1 MTRKR
6 LVNADRFVAALDANA
21 VELAPGESTRRAL
34 ERAFG
39 GHDRGA
45 EIFVGTFE
53 PRRHVHRVAHH
64 RVVEALARPEIRPEI
79 TGRKRPRRYIRRSI
93 GNFGS
98 GPKYALEIR
107 ERGPHPANPS
117 SRHTK
122 DIGRLFLSKRIALS
136 RTN

>member
-53 PRRHVHRVAHH
+53 PRRHVHGVAHH
-64 RVVEALARPEIRPEI
+64 RVVEALARPDIADERVAGIEPD
-79 TGRKRPRRYIRRSI
+79 
-93 GNFGS
+93 
-98 GPKYALEIR
+98 ALAQ
-107 ERGPHPANPS
+107 GKTLPF
-117 SRHTK
+117 
-122 DIGRLFLSKRIALS
+122 DRLG
-136 RTN
+136 